1 MTNNWWPGEVLGSP
15 LYAEGT
21 EANELYANSL
31 QALYEYNPIEA
42 DSLIYRK
49 QRFGK
54 HLEIFFPDFR
64 SYRSPNADNDL
75 NDLADMMGE
84 EQLEWLKTGLKESTA
99 TWKIISSH
107 DPLAVVTGGAG
118 DRDSFGQED
127 PDIKGRELEL
137 QDLLSFIH
145 DEGITGVVS
154 LTSDVHFTAHV
165 NMSPEKAEGGFTDFT
180 PMDEFVIGPIHAGSF
195 GPNFLDTSFGATY
208 GYEMGPFTLGYER
221 WANLSPQ
228 THELQSFGHA
238 SVSEDGKLD
247 IKLMNIDGSVMF
259 EKTLSPSEAANAD
272 VFSTASITNEEQLP
286 ITTTDVFIQSG
297 EVSESSINIMAR
309 CNSGV
314 SSSMKLL
321 IDGSESATA
330 DVDSSTDFTHTFVVE
345 NLSSNS
351 AHTYQVMCGDL
362 ESAEG
367 SFTTAPGPDDAAALS
382 FVWAADLA
390 GQGYGRNPDLEIKH
404 ADGSTMKGGYV
415 VFETME
421 KLAPDFA
428 LFQGKYIQFS
438 LLVILTQRT
447 PPSDIIVNL

>member
-1 MTNNWWPGEVLGSP
+1 MLGSP

-21 EANELYANSL
+21 EANELFANSL

-84 EQLEWLKTGLKESTA
+84 EQLDWLKTSLKESTA

-107 DPLAVVTGGAG
+107 DPLAVVTGGEG

-154 LTSDVHFTAHV
+154 LTSDVHFAAHV

-228 THELQSFGHA
+228 TYELQSFGHA
-238 SVSEDGKLD
+238 SVTEDGNLE
-247 IKLMNIDGSVMF
+247 IKLMNIDGSVLL
-259 EKTLSPSEAANAD
+259 EKTLSPKKHSTTGVSVDIATLTDDLSSSEGKTTED
-272 VFSTASITNEEQLP
+272 SPSSASIIPAFT
-286 ITTTDVFIQSG
+286 FG
-297 EVSESSINIMAR
+297 VSALLANIMVNA
-309 CNSGV
+309 
-314 SSSMKLL
+314 
-321 IDGSESATA
+321 
-330 DVDSSTDFTHTFVVE
+330 
-345 NLSSNS
+345 
-351 AHTYQVMCGDL
+351 
-362 ESAEG
+362 
-367 SFTTAPGPDDAAALS
+367 
-382 FVWAADLA
+382 
-390 GQGYGRNPDLEIKH
+390 
-404 ADGSTMKGGYV
+404 
-415 VFETME
+415 
-421 KLAPDFA
+421 FA
-428 LFQGKYIQFS
+428 
-438 LLVILTQRT
+438 
-447 PPSDIIVNL
+447 